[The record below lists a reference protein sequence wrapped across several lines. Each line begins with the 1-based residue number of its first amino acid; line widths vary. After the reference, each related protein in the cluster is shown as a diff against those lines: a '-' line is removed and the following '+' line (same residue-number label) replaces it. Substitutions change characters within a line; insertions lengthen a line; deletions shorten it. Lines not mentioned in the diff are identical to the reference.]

1 MYAPRDSNACAVMLY
16 IITDIAKENVL
27 RFIPGDYISAAR
39 QTLPDAEKDTEEFRE
54 VEIDVPRWFKAR
66 IRFKRFHL
74 KRGKMRRWFWTA
86 ENAERIE

>member
-1 MYAPRDSNACAVMLY
+1 MRTAM
-16 IITDIAKENVL
+16 AKENVL
-27 RFIPGDYISAAR
+27 RFIPGDCISAVG
-39 QTLPDAEKDTEEFRE
+39 QTLPDAATDTEEFRE